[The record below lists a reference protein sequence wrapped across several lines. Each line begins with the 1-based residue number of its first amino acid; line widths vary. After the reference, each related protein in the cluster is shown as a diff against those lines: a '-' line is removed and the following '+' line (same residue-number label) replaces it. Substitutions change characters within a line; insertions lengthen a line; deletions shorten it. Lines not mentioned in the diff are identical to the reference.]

1 MSLNDPL
8 VKKERIMLGYLIN
21 IARDLVLPI
30 LMDRTETLLNRAEHN
45 RRDSYLESS
54 VDIGE
59 LERRMRECET
69 DA

>member
-1 MSLNDPL
+1 
-8 VKKERIMLGYLIN
+8 MLGYLIN

-30 LMDRTETLLNRAEHN
+30 LIDRTGTLLERAEN
-45 RRDSYLESS
+45 GRRDAYLASS
-54 VDIGE
+54 VDLGE